1 MMLPPRDDLHFLLF
15 DWLQAGTLA
24 EQPAFG
30 HVDRDS
36 MDAMIDAAL
45 DLAEAEF
52 LSHAAKSDANPP
64 TFNDGRVAIIP
75 EVAQALA
82 AYRESGFFGMQPI
95 KQQEVQIITGWQH
108 HSDFLLAVN
117 SIQIGRLPR
126 MACASKRTMRAQS
139 PWYLRCEY
147 ADIISPK
154 PASSETAE
162 VPP

>member
-1 MMLPPRDDLHFLLF
+1 MMLPPRDDLHFVLF

-24 EQPAFG
+24 QQPAFA

-52 LSHAAKSDANPP
+52 LPHAAKSDANPP

-82 AYRESGFFGMQPI
+82 AYRESGFFGMQAPLDEGGLGLPYTLAAAI
-95 KQQEVQIITGWQH
+95 AGIFSCANVATNGYAFLTQAAANLIRETGRE
-108 HSDFLLAVN
+108 D
-117 SIQIGRLPR
+117 
-126 MACASKRTMRAQS
+126 
-139 PWYLRCEY
+139 
-147 ADIISPK
+147 
-154 PASSETAE
+154 
-162 VPP
+162 